1 MTLLNVQIVIM
12 TRSITMELPDILNGL
27 LTFAPTA
34 ELI

>member
-27 LTFAPTA
+27 LIQK
-34 ELI
+34 EH